1 MLGAECRPRAL
12 CVAQHCG
19 ERDHLNDDLHIVT
32 LPQELIQS
40 PPIDLWPKISRR
52 ITVPLDVENILLTR
66 LERDQEADNVRHLGR
81 TGHGVSNLHREAVG
95 TQRAETV
102 ALIQVKWATEQVT

>member
-32 LPQELIQS
+32 LPQELILIARAASIFDRASTRRPVSRSSSAQKARPS
-40 PPIDLWPKISRR
+40 ASNRGAPSCCAISSDWVAQ
-52 ITVPLDVENILLTR
+52 ILD
-66 LERDQEADNVRHLGR
+66 DPDHAG
-81 TGHGVSNLHREAVG
+81 
-95 TQRAETV
+95 
-102 ALIQVKWATEQVT
+102 

>member
-40 PPIDLWPKISRR
+40 PDLWPKVSRR
-52 ITVPLDVENILLTR
+52 ITAKSGARLPKWVNIGL
-66 LERDQEADNVRHLGR
+66 
-81 TGHGVSNLHREAVG
+81 
-95 TQRAETV
+95 RAMS
-102 ALIQVKWATEQVT
+102 ASRQLFSR

>member
-40 PPIDLWPKISRR
+40 PPIDLWPKVSRR
-52 ITVPLDVENILLTR
+52 ITMPLDVENILLTR
-66 LERDQEADNVRHLGR
+66 LNGISRPTMSGIWGGPDMA
-81 TGHGVSNLHREAVG
+81 
-95 TQRAETV
+95 
-102 ALIQVKWATEQVT
+102 

>member
-32 LPQELIQS
+32 LPQELILIARAAS
-40 PPIDLWPKISRR
+40 IFDRASTRRPVSRSSSAATSD
-52 ITVPLDVENILLTR
+52 IPGSFIPSAA
-66 LERDQEADNVRHLGR
+66 RD
-81 TGHGVSNLHREAVG
+81 
-95 TQRAETV
+95 
-102 ALIQVKWATEQVT
+102 